1 MTAFEYLRLDLT
13 RRAPLANV
21 AEVRR
26 SISTDAGNGMA
37 ALASFRVKCYGA
49 ASACIRIRCVD
60 KGTIGEGKD
69 DGGKCEQGKT
79 GPHGASERTRHL
91 S

>member
-1 MTAFEYLRLDLT
+1 VTTFEYLRLDLS
-13 RRAPLANV
+13 RRAPLTDA
-21 AEVRR
+21 AQIGR

-60 KGTIGEGKD
+60 KGTIGEDKD
-69 DGGKCEQGKT
+69 DGGKGEQGQT